1 MQENMTVSLPE
12 LKKKISTEFYG
23 IISAI
28 HLALYKISI
37 QVQTKSRM
45 VYYYMVKNKLK

>member
-1 MQENMTVSLPE
+1 MTVSL
-12 LKKKISTEFYG
+12 LNKKKKISTEFYG

-37 QVQTKSRM
+37 LAEIKTSMMYYHMVQKI
-45 VYYYMVKNKLK
+45 